1 MLLYVLLNPS
11 TADENK
17 EDPTLRRLIQFTMS
31 NDYGG
36 FYLANVYSLI
46 ATSPKEVYQSEKR
59 NHPDHK
65 KRVNS
70 VFSKITTVVYA
81 WDGKESTPLW
91 LKEFQIAPYCFGQN
105 KNGTPKHPLYLPKGT
120 RLIPYE
126 GS

>member
-1 MLLYVLLNPS
+1 LLLYVLLNPS

-81 WDGKESTPLW
+81 WGVRNLP
-91 LKEFQIAPYCFGQN
+91 PYG
-105 KNGTPKHPLYLPKGT
+105 
-120 RLIPYE
+120 
-126 GS
+126 